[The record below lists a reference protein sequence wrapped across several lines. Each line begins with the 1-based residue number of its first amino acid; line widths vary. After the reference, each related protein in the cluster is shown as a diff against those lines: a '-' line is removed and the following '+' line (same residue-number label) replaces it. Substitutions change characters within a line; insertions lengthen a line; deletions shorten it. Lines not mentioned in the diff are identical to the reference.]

1 MALHGYGTAEQQ
13 MRTFTLLLLCGLVGG
28 CTSGIK
34 LRNPQTGQVAECG
47 PYQIEGLG
55 QPASVAQREARCLDD
70 YQRQG
75 FVRAP

>member
-1 MALHGYGTAEQQ
+1 VKVLVLAIAALV
-13 MRTFTLLLLCGLVGG
+13 LSG
-28 CTSGIK
+28 CTDVVK
-34 LRNPQTGQVAECG
+34 LRNPTTGETAQCG
-47 PYQIEGLG
+47 PYQLEGLG